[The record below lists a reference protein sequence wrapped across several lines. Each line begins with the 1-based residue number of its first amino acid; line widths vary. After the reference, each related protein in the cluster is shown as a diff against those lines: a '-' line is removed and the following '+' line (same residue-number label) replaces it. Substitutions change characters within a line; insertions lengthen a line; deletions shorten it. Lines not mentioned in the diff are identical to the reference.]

1 VLWVA
6 VRMDRRTTRR
16 LLEAIREENARAF
29 EGLRIKGHKRPH
41 FLSHLVRH
49 REEWTIEARFGA
61 LSKDL
66 HTVNRTGLVDV
77 RVGSYRR
84 DQVASGGLHDNS
96 RDLES
101 YEWVQLPF
109 GGTGQGFR
117 HALWRLTEVKYREAC
132 DDLLHK
138 KAVELNYLDPGR
150 KLGALEKREP
160 ITAFEYRE
168 LPTVDHDHWARY
180 VQKVSAAMKRL
191 PMVRDGD
198 VRFRAT
204 NVTRLFVSSEG
215 ATIVECSPERALDV
229 YLWFLAP
236 DGHTLPYSK
245 TFFVADEG
253 ELPTAKEL
261 QAFLKQ
267 IHRRLETLS
276 KAPVLRSYAGP
287 VLLDPTPAGLLVHE
301 AIGHRLEGSRLLS
314 QGEGQTF
321 RDSVGAEILLP
332 GIDIWDDPSLATHQ
346 GRSLTGHYGYD
357 DEGVA
362 AERAELVSDGV
373 LRGFLTTRSPIAKGH
388 RSNGHARSAHH
399 GRAISRMGVTVME
412 ARHGLDDSAL
422 MAAFLDE
429 IRAQGAP
436 YGLRILE
443 ASSGETSTDAYDF
456 QAFLGDVDLAARV
469 YPDGRQELVRGLDL
483 VGTPLNAVRSIIAAG
498 ARQEVDNAWCGA
510 ESGYVPVTTIAP
522 SLLVDELELQ
532 AKPMRP
538 MTQFAYPMPW
548 EG

>member
-1 VLWVA
+1 
-6 VRMDRRTTRR
+6 MDRRTTRR
-16 LLEAIREENARAF
+16 LLGAIQEENARAF
-29 EGLRIKGHKRPH
+29 EGLHIRGHKRPH

-49 REEWTIEARFGA
+49 REEWILEARFGA
-61 LSKDL
+61 LSKDV
-66 HTVNRTGLVDV
+66 HTTTRTALVDV

-84 DQVASGGLHDNS
+84 DQIANGGLHDNS

-109 GGTGQGFR
+109 GSSGHGFR

-138 KAVELNYLDPGR
+138 KAVELNYLDPSR
-150 KLGALEKREP
+150 KLGALERREP
-160 ITAFEYRE
+160 VQAFELDE
-168 LPTVDHDHWARY
+168 LPAIDHEHWVRY
-180 VQKVSAAMKRL
+180 VTKLSAAMKRL

-204 NVTRLFVSSEG
+204 NQVRVFVSSEG
-215 ATIVECSPERALDV
+215 ATVVESNPQRAIDV
-229 YLWFLAP
+229 YLWYLAP

-245 TFFVADEG
+245 TFFVTDET
-253 ELPTAKEL
+253 ELPTEA
-261 QAFLKQ
+261 QLKQ
-267 IHRRLETLS
+267 FLRRIHRRLETLS

-321 RDSVGAEILLP
+321 RDSVNSEILLP
-332 GIDIWDDPSLATHQ
+332 GIDIWDDPTLSTFQ
-346 GRSLTGHYGYD
+346 GRTLTGHYAYD
-357 DEGVA
+357 DEGVRSS
-362 AERAELVSDGV
+362 RANLVEDGV

-388 RSNGHARSAHH
+388 VSNGHARSAHH

-412 ARHGLDDSAL
+412 AHHGLDDDAL

-469 YPDGRQELVRGLDL
+469 FPDGRQELVRGLDL

>member
-1 VLWVA
+1 
-6 VRMDRRTTRR
+6 MDRRTARR
-16 LLEAIREENARAF
+16 LLGAIREENARAF

-49 REEWTIEARFGA
+49 REEWTLEARFGA

-66 HTVNRTGLVDV
+66 HTQTRTGLVDV

-84 DQVASGGLHDNS
+84 DQITNGGLHDNS

-109 GGTGQGFR
+109 GGSGEGFR

-138 KAVELNYLDPGR
+138 KAVELNYLDPSR
-150 KLGALEKREP
+150 ALGALERREP
-160 ITAFEYRE
+160 AQVFEMGP
-168 LPTVDHDHWARY
+168 LPAIDHDHWAAY
-180 VQKVSAAMKRL
+180 VTRVSAAMKRL

-204 NVTRLFVSSEG
+204 NQVRLFVSSEG
-215 ATIVECSPERALDV
+215 ASVVESDTKRAIEV
-229 YLWFLAP
+229 YLWYLAP

-245 TFFVADEG
+245 TFFVSDEA
-253 ELPTAKEL
+253 ELPSEAEL
-261 QAFLKQ
+261 KAFLKQ
-267 IHRRLETLS
+267 IHRRLEVLS
-276 KAPVLRSYAGP
+276 RAPVLRSYAGP
-287 VLLDPTPAGLLVHE
+287 VLLDPVPAGLLVHE
-301 AIGHRLEGSRLLS
+301 AVGHRLEGNRLLS

-332 GIDIWDDPSLATHQ
+332 GIDIWDDPTLATFG
-346 GRSLTGHYGYD
+346 GRSLTGHYRFD

-362 AERAELVSDGV
+362 ASRAELIEDGV
-373 LRGFLTTRSPIAKGH
+373 LRGFLTTRAPIAKRH

-399 GRAISRMGVTVME
+399 GRAISRMGVTIME
-412 ARHGLDDSAL
+412 ARHGLDDDAL

-429 IRAQGAP
+429 IRVQGAP

-469 YPDGRQELVRGLDL
+469 FPDGRQELVRGLDL

-498 ARQEVDNAWCGA
+498 VRQEVDNAWCGA